1 MTTSHQ
7 HFDRHAPLSVHG
19 SVYVLE
25 LEGGRI
31 YVGWSRN
38 VSNRLSEHWAGVGS
52 QMTRMYP
59 PIRVLQ
65 LVFPADHDIEN
76 DLTRQYA
83 RTHGW
88 QTSSCS
94 PNVEVIGVPF
104 RLRTR
109 PEKNNRRPRTQPCSV
124 NKPYGMTEVSS
135 LRTDIR
141 SYSSSGRATT
151 TTPARR

>member
-1 MTTSHQ
+1 MTTSHHPNQ

-94 PNVEVIGVPF
+94 PNVRG
-104 RLRTR
+104 
-109 PEKNNRRPRTQPCSV
+109 
-124 NKPYGMTEVSS
+124 GDWSS
-135 LRTDIR
+135 LKAKDPSTSLKAKDP
-141 SYSSSGRATT
+141 STK
-151 TTPARR
+151 

>member
-1 MTTSHQ
+1 MTTSLQ

-88 QTSSCS
+88 QTFSGS
-94 PNVEVIGVPF
+94 PNVRG
-104 RLRTR
+104 
-109 PEKNNRRPRTQPCSV
+109 
-124 NKPYGMTEVSS
+124 GDWSS
-135 LRTDIR
+135 LKAKDPSTSLKAKDP
-141 SYSSSGRATT
+141 STK
-151 TTPARR
+151 